1 MKFLNLREKS
11 LIRKMRKEGF
21 TTSEIAKKIGCSQ
34 SNTIIYCKK
43 VKMSPKGK
51 KIYEKK
57 IKQNLDRAIK
67 RSANKCRLSNQK
79 IKKIKQMRKKGKTIY
94 EIANKVDCNH
104 NTAWRYSRNIIMTK
118 KGKKRLEKRIYDH
131 KVKIAKK
138 GGVAAFRSGK
148 LKNAWE
154 VSTKKISK
162 QGAKPPL
169 EKIRLISH
177 IMFDGTLHD
186 YGIAYYNNNDF
197 LIKEVESDIK
207 KVYNL
212 ESKIK
217 RKNKLFT
224 LRCHSKQVTEDLL
237 KYTPSFSTS
246 EGTDA
251 RIPNCVMKGN
261 SLIKKTFLR
270 AFWDDEGCIIFNPD
284 KQIRELIAYTSNKQ
298 VMEQLKDLHKDFSIE
313 FNTPRSNELRISR
326 LRNIK
331 IFADKIN
338 FSQNVKIT
346 SFSKRWGNRTKRD
359 ILQLAL
365 ESYIRY

>member
-1 MKFLNLREKS
+1 
-11 LIRKMRKEGF
+11 
-21 TTSEIAKKIGCSQ
+21 
-34 SNTIIYCKK
+34 
-43 VKMSPKGK
+43 
-51 KIYEKK
+51 
-57 IKQNLDRAIK
+57 
-67 RSANKCRLSNQK
+67 
-79 IKKIKQMRKKGKTIY
+79 
-94 EIANKVDCNH
+94 
-104 NTAWRYSRNIIMTK
+104 
-118 KGKKRLEKRIYDH
+118 
-131 KVKIAKK
+131 
-138 GGVAAFRSGK
+138 
-148 LKNAWE
+148 
-154 VSTKKISK
+154 
-162 QGAKPPL
+162 
-169 EKIRLISH
+169 
-177 IMFDGTLHD
+177 MFDGTLHD